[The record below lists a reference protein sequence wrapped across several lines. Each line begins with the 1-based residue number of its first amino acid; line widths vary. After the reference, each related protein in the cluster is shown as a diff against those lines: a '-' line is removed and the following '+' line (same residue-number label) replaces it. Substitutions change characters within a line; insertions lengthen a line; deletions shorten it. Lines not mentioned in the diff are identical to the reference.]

1 MEFMFV
7 KSAAIKSVILVKSL
21 WTKLIA
27 TGRIFK
33 IRRDIKC
40 TARNTVYWK
49 PRLSSYKSDIKKLKW
64 TCETAEHFVKVYN
77 DNILKSLCFVLVDSL
92 NNVENLT
99 SEEKNVLLLKK
110 GKFETVPQ

>member
-21 WTKLIA
+21 WTKLVA

-49 PRLSSYKSDIKKLKW
+49 PRLSSYKSDIKELKW

-99 SEEKNVLLLKK
+99 SEERNVLLSKK